1 MRPPDNPHA
10 VRALALP
17 APDLDLVVDP
27 GTVVLTPHAVQRYR
41 ERVEGVP
48 RRLAVRRIRL
58 LLAKAQWRS
67 RPRAWT
73 EVVLHP
79 DVVYGYSPDQ
89 PDVCL
94 LMRRRVLVTVL
105 SRRFMRQSIYGGVR
119 PPDRQESVLRAG
131 VIA

>member
-1 MRPPDNPHA
+1 MQPHDRRDA
-10 VRALALP
+10 VLRLALP
-17 APDLDLVVDP
+17 APDLDLTVDP

-48 RRLAVRRIRL
+48 RRLAVRRLQTLI
-58 LLAKAQWRS
+58 ATAQWWS

-79 DVVYGYSPDQ
+79 DVIYGYSPDR

-94 LMRRRVLVTVL
+94 LLRRQVLVTVL
-105 SRRFMRQSIYGGVR
+105 SRRFLLQAGVR
-119 PPDRQESVLRAG
+119 QPVGFSG
-131 VIA
+131 